1 MKYSV
6 DRIENDIA
14 ILENLDTREIIE
26 VNINELPMNIH
37 DGITLLYDGTN
48 YTIDREEHKS
58 RIEMMREKMS
68 RLKKEK
74 E

>member
-26 VNINELPMNIH
+26 VSMRELPSDIH
-37 DGITLLYDGTN
+37 DGVILIYDGAT
-48 YTIDREEHKS
+48 YKIDIDEQKS
-58 RIEMMREKMS
+58 RIEMMREKMN
-68 RLKKEK
+68 RLKKEN

>member
-37 DGITLLYDGTN
+37 DGIILLYDGTN
-48 YTIDREEHKS
+48 YTIDREENKS